1 MEINDKAR
9 QCKRIM
15 DFVDKY
21 GSINPLQALKGLGVM
36 RLAARISDLE
46 KAGAEFDHKMVT
58 SKNQFGET
66 VRYMVYT
73 KRVSA

>member
-1 MEINDKAR
+1 MKLNDKAK
-9 QCKRIM
+9 QCRRIM
-15 DFVDKY
+15 DFVEQH

-46 KAGAEFDHKMVT
+46 KAGAKFEHRMVT

-66 VRYMVYT
+66 VRFMEYKKAV
-73 KRVSA
+73 

>member
-1 MEINDKAR
+1 MELNDKAK

-15 DFVDKY
+15 DFVDKH

-46 KAGAEFDHKMVT
+46 KAGSKFDHKLVQ
-58 SKNQFGET
+58 SKNQFGEP

-73 KRVSA
+73 KVV

>member
-1 MEINDKAR
+1 MELNDKAR
-9 QCKRIM
+9 QCRRIM
-15 DFVDKY
+15 DFVDQY

-46 KAGAEFDHKMVT
+46 KAGAKFEHRMVT
-58 SKNQFGET
+58 SKNQFGEP

-73 KRVSA
+73 KVV

>member
-1 MEINDKAR
+1 MELNDKAK
-9 QCKRIM
+9 QCRRIM
-15 DFVDKY
+15 DFVDKH

-46 KAGAEFDHKMVT
+46 KAGAKFDHKLVQ
-58 SKNQFGET
+58 SKNQFGEP

-73 KRVSA
+73 KVV

>member
-1 MEINDKAR
+1 MELNDKAK

-15 DFVDKY
+15 DFVDKH

-46 KAGAEFDHKMVT
+46 KAGAKFDHKLVQ
-58 SKNQFGET
+58 SKNQFGEP

-73 KRVSA
+73 KVV

>member
-1 MEINDKAR
+1 MELNDKAK

-15 DFVDKY
+15 DFVDQH

-46 KAGAEFDHKMVT
+46 KAGAKFDHKLVQ
-58 SKNQFGET
+58 SKNQFGEP

-73 KRVSA
+73 KVV